1 MWSKRFEMSAKR
13 ERDARRRERLEQERA
28 ETQRAGR
35 RRMVRSVGVALIV
48 IGAAGAVAAV
58 AATGG
63 SSGRPSPA
71 APRAGAPAPSIGV
84 AAAVARNIA
93 QGNRVVHGSI
103 DERIRSLRGTP
114 VVVNQWAS
122 WCPNCKAEFGLF
134 RQAAQ
139 RHQREVAFLGL
150 DSQDSRGDAEAFLAN
165 HPVPYPSVY
174 DRSAG
179 QARSLGGGQ
188 GWPTTIYFDAA
199 GRRTYVRQGGY
210 TTLASL
216 ETDIRRYALG
226 S

>member
-1 MWSKRFEMSAKR
+1 MSAKR
-13 ERDARRRERLEQERA
+13 EREARRRERLERERA
-28 ETQRAGR
+28 GAKRAGR
-35 RRMVRSVGVALIV
+35 RRTFRWL
-48 IGAAGAVAAV
+48 GAAALAVVADGAVAAV
-58 AATGG
+58 AASGG
-63 SSGRPSPA
+63 SGSSPSSA
-71 APRAGAPAPSIGV
+71 TNAPASAPSQGQPGHV
-84 AAAVARNIA
+84 PAAVARNIA
-93 QGNRVVHGSI
+93 QGNRVVDGSI
-103 DERIRSLRGTP
+103 TDRIAALRGTP

-188 GWPTTIYFDAA
+188 GWPTTINFDAA

-210 TTLASL
+210 TTLALL
-216 ETDIRRYALG
+216 EADIQRYA
-226 S
+226 